1 MTELEKYIADNKDQL
16 EPSAVNPKIWLAI
29 ENEVLKSKERRK
41 SLYLKIVSVAA
52 VVLLGAFIFRGQW
65 FNQSSRIEKELIE
78 VYGFQSH
85 QFAQRVHNRKR
96 TLSKAK
102 IPSKQVE
109 DFEVLLQQLKYLD
122 EQYLVYLKYVEDN
135 GYQSF
140 IGDQLL
146 NYYRSKIDLLDRI
159 QQEINKVNY
168 YEHKFPS
175 NDKQVGLP
183 I

>member
-1 MTELEKYIADNKDQL
+1 MTELEKYIANNKDQL
-16 EPSAVNPKIWLAI
+16 EPSVVNPKIWLAI
-29 ENEVLKSKERRK
+29 ENEVLKSKERRQ
-41 SLYLKIVSVAA
+41 SLYLKIISVAA
-52 VVLLGAFIFRGQW
+52 VILLGAFLFGGQW
-65 FNQSSRIEKELIE
+65 FSQGSNIEKELIE

-85 QFAQRVHNRKR
+85 QFAQQVSNKKNE
-96 TLSKAK
+96 LSKAM

-109 DFEVLLQQLKYLD
+109 DFQVLLQQLEFLD
-122 EQYLVYLKYVEDN
+122 EQYQVYLKYIEDN

-146 NYYRSKIDLLDRI
+146 NYYQSKIDLLDKI
-159 QQEINKVNY
+159 QQEIKKVNY
-168 YEHKFPS
+168 YEHKFPT